1 MSFKAGNINVGGKP
15 IKQDNII
22 ETSESSKSIKIDV
35 NQSELELLLLTIK
48 NGLFRGEY
56 VETVYTLTLK
66 LQKQLVDLKYEKEK
80 L

>member
-1 MSFKAGNINVGGKP
+1 MSFKAGNIQIGDIPK
-15 IKQDNII
+15 KQDKITEIPEN
-22 ETSESSKSIKIDV
+22 SKSIKIDV
-35 NQSELELLLLTIK
+35 NQNELELLLLTIK

>member
-1 MSFKAGNINVGGKP
+1 MAFKSNKVEIKGVSTDKVGTPLTHNVKLTE
-15 IKQDNII
+15 KEI
-22 ETSESSKSIKIDV
+22 ELI
-35 NQSELELLLLTIK
+35 LLTIK